1 MSARDLATA
10 LPSRKILVT
19 GGTGFLGSHLCERLL
34 DRGDT
39 VFCLDNNSTGSLDNV
54 RQIMANA
61 RFRFIC
67 RDVVQPLTLK
77 VDQIYNLACPAS
89 PVHYQADPI
98 HTTRTCV
105 LGALN
110 VLELAKRCGA
120 KVLQAST
127 SEVYGEPEEHPQRE
141 RYWGHVNPVGLRS
154 CYDEGKRCAESLF
167 FDYHRSYGVAIKV
180 ARIFNTYGPRM
191 QIDDGRIVSNFIV
204 QALQERPLTVYGD
217 GRQTRSFCY
226 VSDMVE
232 ALIRLMDSD
241 DDVTGPVNLGNP
253 HEVPVIELA
262 DRLIAMTGSSA
273 SIVFKPLPPDDPSR
287 RRPDI
292 GRARRLLHWE
302 PRQPLDEGLAATV
315 EYFREALAEETPRAG
330 HGGRVARAGGAAR
343 GPAVVLGGGEAP
355 TDRPAALRPM
365 IRAAGAGRA
374 AR

>member
-1 MSARDLATA
+1 MSVRGLATA
-10 LPSRKILVT
+10 LPSKKILVT

-54 RQIMANA
+54 RHIMGNE

-67 RDVVQPLTLK
+67 RDVVQPLPLRI
-77 VDQIYNLACPAS
+77 DEIYNLACPAS

-110 VLELAKRCGA
+110 VLDLARRCGA

-141 RYWGHVNPVGLRS
+141 RYWGHVNPIGLRS

-167 FDYHRSYGVAIKV
+167 FDYHRTHGIGIKI

-191 QIDDGRIVSNFIV
+191 QIEDGRIVSNFIV
-204 QALQERPLTVYGD
+204 QALQEKPLTVYGD
-217 GRQTRSFCY
+217 GSQTRSFCY

-232 ALIRLMDSD
+232 ALIRLMETD
-241 DDVTGPVNLGNP
+241 DAVTGPVNLGNP

-262 DRLIAMTGSSA
+262 DRVIAMTGTSA
-273 SIVFKPLPPDDPSR
+273 PIVFKPLPPDDPSR

-292 GRARRLLHWE
+292 DYARSVLRWE
-302 PRQPLDEGLAATV
+302 PRHPLDEGLAVTV
-315 EYFREALAEETPRAG
+315 EYFRGALAEEAPAAG
-330 HGGRVARAGGAAR
+330 RYGGRLAHAAAGGGRAT
-343 GPAVVLGGGEAP
+343 EAP
-355 TDRPAALRPM
+355 TDRPAARHQPPVL
-365 IRAAGAGRA
+365 AAGVGRA
-374 AR
+374 RR

>member
-1 MSARDLATA
+1 MSVRDLATA
-10 LPSRKILVT
+10 SPSKKILVT

-34 DRGDT
+34 ARGDT

-54 RQIMANA
+54 RHIIANE
-61 RFRFIC
+61 RFRFVC
-67 RDVVQPLTLK
+67 RDVVQPLPLR
-77 VDQIYNLACPAS
+77 VDEIYNLACPAS

-110 VLELAKRCGA
+110 VLDLARRCGA

-141 RYWGHVNPVGLRS
+141 RYWGRVNPIGVRS

-167 FDYHRSYGVAIKV
+167 FDYHRTYGIGIKI

-232 ALIRLMDSD
+232 ALIRLMETD
-241 DDVTGPVNLGNP
+241 DAVTGPVNLGNP

-262 DRLIAMTGSSA
+262 DRVIAMTGTSA
-273 SIVFKPLPPDDPSR
+273 PIVFKPLPPDDPSR

-292 GRARRLLHWE
+292 DYARTVLRWE
-302 PRQPLDEGLAATV
+302 PRHPLDEGLAVTV
-315 EYFREALAEETPRAG
+315 EYFRAALAEEAPAAG
-330 HGGRVARAGGAAR
+330 RYGRARAAAGAGRAT
-343 GPAVVLGGGEAP
+343 EAP
-355 TDRPAALRPM
+355 TDRPAARHQPAVL
-365 IRAAGAGRA
+365 AAGVSRA
-374 AR
+374 RR